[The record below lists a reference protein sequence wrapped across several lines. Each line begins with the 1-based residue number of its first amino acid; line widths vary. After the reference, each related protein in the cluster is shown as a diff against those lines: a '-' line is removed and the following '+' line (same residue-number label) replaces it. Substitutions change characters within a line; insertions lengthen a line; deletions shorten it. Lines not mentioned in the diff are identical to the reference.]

1 MFWRFDSK
9 MKFSIIRALVIV
21 EVIVVRS
28 VMAEDVKVLSLTEA
42 RAQIGNVVENPD
54 SLTDLM
60 KSVAADDQAML
71 LGDVNTAI
79 AIVPGSAEMRAAT
92 YVKANC
98 AALKGAAKWNLLTL
112 LAETFATVK
121 IEDLTLLNEH
131 YAADVFNRAT
141 DPKHTYTDEQFVTI
155 ASNAMVKIRKR
166 LEGSDA
172 AGVRDAFAV
181 LMFVRASNGTP
192 ADLKDVLVAGM
203 TDEEAKK
210 LAKEE
215 WFPAAL
221 AEGELKSYEAMLAY
235 ADAGKMPDPVVAM
248 RVLNTQQFDAM
259 ISDLAAVMVG
269 RDGKPV
275 SDLWV
280 GKEFTGDRD
289 TYTQDIGLD
298 RVPRTLKSDLP
309 WNPNYRRKDMHGEGT
324 IYPRDESHGYQWQRP

>member
-1 MFWRFDSK
+1 
-9 MKFSIIRALVIV
+9 
-21 EVIVVRS
+21 
-28 VMAEDVKVLSLTEA
+28 MAEDVKVLSLTEA

-60 KSVAADDQAML
+60 KSVAADDQATL

-79 AIVPGSAEMRAAT
+79 ANVPGSAEMRAAT

-98 AALKGAAKWNLLTL
+98 AALKGAAKWNMLTL

-121 IEDLTLLNEH
+121 VEDLTLLNER
-131 YAADVFNRAT
+131 YAADVFNRAA
-141 DPKHTYTDEQFVTI
+141 DPKHTYMDEQFVTI

-181 LMFVRASNGTP
+181 LMFVRASNGTLS
-192 ADLKDVLVAGM
+192 DLKDILVEGM
-203 TDEEAKK
+203 ADEEAKK

-215 WFPAAL
+215 WLPEAL
-221 AEGELKSYEAMLAY
+221 AEGELKSYEPMLGY

-248 RVLNTQQFDAM
+248 RVLNTQQFEAM
-259 ISDLAAVMVG
+259 ISDLAATMIG

-275 SDLWV
+275 SDLCV

-309 WNPNYRRKDMHGEGT
+309 WNPNYRRKDMHGDRT

>member
-1 MFWRFDSK
+1 MN
-9 MKFSIIRALVIV
+9 MKFSIVGALA
-21 EVIVVRS
+21 VVGAMLAGGA
-28 VMAEDVKVLSLTEA
+28 VAKDAKVLPLAEA
-42 RAQIGNVVENPD
+42 RAQIGDAIENPD

-60 KSVAADDQAML
+60 KSVAAGDQATL
-71 LGDVNTAI
+71 LGDVNAAI
-79 AIVPGSAEMRAAT
+79 ANAPGSDEVRAAT
-92 YVKANC
+92 YVKANR
-98 AALKGAAKWNLLTL
+98 AALKGAAKGNLLEL

-121 IEDLTLLNEH
+121 VEDLTLLNER
-131 YAADVFNRAT
+131 YAADVFNRAA

-181 LMFVRASNGTP
+181 LMFVRASNGSP
-192 ADLKDVLVAGM
+192 ANLKEILVGGM
-203 TDEEAKK
+203 ANADEQKMAKD
-210 LAKEE
+210 E
-215 WFPAAL
+215 WLPEAL

-235 ADAGKMPDPVVAM
+235 ADAGKMPDPEVAM
-248 RVLNTQQFDAM
+248 RVLNTQQFEAM

-269 RDGKPV
+269 RDGKQA
-275 SDLWV
+275 SDLSI
-280 GKEFTGDRD
+280 GKAFIGERD

-324 IYPRDESHGYQWQRP
+324 IYPRDESHGYQYQRP

>member
-1 MFWRFDSK
+1 

-79 AIVPGSAEMRAAT
+79 AIMPGSAEMRAAT

-98 AALKGAAKWNLLTL
+98 AALKGAAKGNLLTL

-121 IEDLTLLNEH
+121 IEDLTLLNER

-221 AEGELKSYEAMLAY
+221 AEGELKSYEPMLGY

-248 RVLNTQQFDAM
+248 RVLNTQHYEAM
-259 ISDLAAVMVG
+259 ISDLAAAMVG

-298 RVPRTLKSDLP
+298 RVPRTLRRDLP

>member
-1 MFWRFDSK
+1 

-60 KSVAADDQAML
+60 KSVAADDQATL

-121 IEDLTLLNEH
+121 IEDLTLLNER
-131 YAADVFNRAT
+131 YAADVFNRAA
-141 DPKHTYTDEQFVTI
+141 DSKRTYTDEQFVTI
-155 ASNAMVKIRKR
+155 ASNAMVKIRKW

-324 IYPRDESHGYQWQRP
+324 IYPRDESHGYQYQRP

>member
-1 MFWRFDSK
+1 
-9 MKFSIIRALVIV
+9 MKFSIVVALA
-21 EVIVVRS
+21 VVGAMMVGS
-28 VMAEDVKVLSLTEA
+28 AAAEDAKFLPLAEA
-42 RAQIGNVVENPD
+42 RAQIGDAVENPD
-54 SLTDLM
+54 SLTDLI
-60 KSVAADDQAML
+60 KSVAADDQATL
-71 LGDVNTAI
+71 LGDVNAAI
-79 AIVPGSAEMRAAT
+79 ANVPGSDEVRAAT
-92 YVKANC
+92 YVKANR
-98 AALKGAAKWNLLTL
+98 AALKGAAKGNLLNL

-121 IEDLTLLNEH
+121 IEDLTLLNER
-131 YAADVFNRAT
+131 YAADVFNRAA
-141 DPKHTYTDEQFVTI
+141 DPKHSYTDEQFTTI
-155 ASNAMVKIRKR
+155 ASNAMVTIRKR

-172 AGVRDAFAV
+172 AAVRDGFAI

-192 ADLKDVLVAGM
+192 SDLKDILVEGM
-203 TDEEAKK
+203 ADEEAKK

-221 AEGELKSYEAMLAY
+221 AEGEAKSYEPMLGY

-248 RVLNTQQFDAM
+248 RVLNTQHYEAM
-259 ISDLAAVMVG
+259 ISDLAAAMVG

-324 IYPRDESHGYQWQRP
+324 IYPRDESHGYQYQRP